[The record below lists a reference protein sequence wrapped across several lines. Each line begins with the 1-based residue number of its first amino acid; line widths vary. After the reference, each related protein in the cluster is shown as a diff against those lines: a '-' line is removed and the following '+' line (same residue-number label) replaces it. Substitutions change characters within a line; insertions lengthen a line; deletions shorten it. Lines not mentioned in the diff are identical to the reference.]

1 MFAQNLQSFPQERR
15 LMAWVSIQRCGLMR
29 DHEPFCR
36 VDEVSSAEFSRYT
49 ACQLFVTVCDSGSLH
64 LLNHRTLLKLV
75 LFRRNLVIR
84 GHLLEFLLLNGA
96 LGGQI
101 GLVWI
106 LVAGELTAIK
116 KLLLHVYVCA
126 VLSVFSETW
135 KEINNYVVCK

>member
-1 MFAQNLQSFPQERR
+1 M
-15 LMAWVSIQRCGLMR
+15 
-29 DHEPFCR
+29 
-36 VDEVSSAEFSRYT
+36 
-49 ACQLFVTVCDSGSLH
+49 
-64 LLNHRTLLKLV
+64 
-75 LFRRNLVIR
+75 IR

-101 GLVWI
+101 GLICI

-135 KEINNYVVCK
+135 KEINNYVFCK